1 MSAELI
7 EQINQLQTQLNVQLA
22 SKYEK
27 HLDNQLTAKQ
37 VFVLE
42 LIRAGLTTS
51 TEIAANMNV
60 STSAVSQL
68 LNKLEEHHFIY
79 RSINRTNRR
88 KNEIQL
94 AEKSIR
100 YFEQMTQL
108 EKEINEKLYG
118 QLPEQD
124 LQALSNILGK
134 LHKIIGDE

>member
-1 MSAELI
+1 MTAELI
-7 EQINQLQTQLNVQLA
+7 EQINRLQTQLNVQLA

-42 LIRAGLTTS
+42 LIRAGVTTS

-60 STSAVSQL
+60 TKSAVSQL
-68 LNKLEEHHFIY
+68 LNKLEEHDYIHRI
-79 RSINRTNRR
+79 INKTNRR

-94 AEKSIR
+94 AEKSIH